1 MAVKEMKKLSII
13 CEKEAQDRILRV
25 LQGTQQVEIDDIY
38 GDSANE
44 EWLEAYFADS
54 QHREDSGATESL
66 IRQIQE
72 MVRFI
77 RDHGSAKEKVTELK
91 RGETSFGDFEKTFD
105 EAKLLKELATIN
117 QLKERWDANLSAT
130 KQAQAQED
138 WGTTWQNLDIDPQE
152 EGHGKQV
159 TALIGLLP
167 NDQWEAFQAKL
178 KQTTEIYSEY
188 ISNDQKETAFALL
201 YLREQTPV
209 VLQLMQDFGAR
220 TETKPYP
227 GQPKEILKAAK
238 TALTQ
243 LAQERKELAQ
253 LIGEKKAHVYYL
265 QQAEEVLLAQNQR
278 ELAQSGIVESQY
290 LAVIR
295 GWIGVDEVP
304 VLQRV
309 LNQAFPNQQVYLSL
323 EDPTP
328 EEIATNKTPT
338 KLKNNPLVQPFE
350 MLTEMYSIPK
360 YDEIDPTPWMMP
372 FYLVFFGMMVADF
385 GYGLLMLVA
394 TTVGLKALT
403 LPKGTQRF
411 LKLFQ
416 YLSVSTIVWG
426 LIYGSSF
433 GVEMPV
439 YLLSPSKDFMAIFG
453 LSMVFGGIQIF
464 TGLFLAGKENIRKKD
479 YVAAVNQ
486 GFSWQGILAG
496 ILIAALGALVLK
508 SQALTMIG
516 AILAIISALAVLL
529 TSVLGAK
536 SKVGG
541 FFMGLYDLYGIT
553 SYIGDFVSY
562 SRLMALGIS
571 GGSIAAAFNM
581 LVGYMPPA
589 ARFTAGI
596 VLIVV
601 LQGLNIF
608 LSLLSAYV
616 HAARLQYVEFFGK
629 FYTGGGRAFRP
640 LKPAEKYMNFI
651 DENGGNDND

>member
-13 CEKEAQDRILRV
+13 CEQEAQERILRV

-38 GDSANE
+38 ADSANE
-44 EWLEAYFADS
+44 EWLNDYFADS
-54 QHREDSGATESL
+54 HHREASSQTETL

-72 MVRFI
+72 LVRFI

-91 RGETSFGDFEKTFD
+91 RGVTSFGDFEKTFD
-105 EAKLLKELATIN
+105 EAKLVKELTTIN
-117 QLKERWDANLSAT
+117 QLKQRWDDNLAAT

-138 WGTTWQNLDIDPQE
+138 WGTTWQNLDIAIE
-152 EGHGKQV
+152 ETKDKNV
-159 TALIGLLP
+159 TPLIGLLP
-167 NDQWEAFQAKL
+167 NDQWEAFQDQL
-178 KQTTEIYSEY
+178 KQATEIYCEY
-188 ISNDQKETAFALL
+188 ISNNQKETAFALL
-201 YLREQTPV
+201 FLREKGPEVT
-209 VLQLMQDFGAR
+209 QLLQDFGAR
-220 TETKPYP
+220 AETKPYP
-227 GQPKEILKAAK
+227 GQPKAILQQAK
-238 TALTQ
+238 DTLAR

-253 LIGEKKAHVYYL
+253 RIGEKKAQVYHL
-265 QQAEEVLLAQNQR
+265 QQAEEVLLAKQQR
-278 ELAQSGIVESQY
+278 ELAQVGIVESQY

-295 GWIGVDEVP
+295 GWIGADEVP
-304 VLQRV
+304 VLKRV
-309 LNQAFPNQQVYLSL
+309 LAQAFPEQQVYLSL
-323 EDPTP
+323 ADPTP
-328 EEIATNKTPT
+328 AEIAANKTPT
-338 KLKNNPLVQPFE
+338 KLKNNAIVQPFE

-416 YLSVSTIVWG
+416 YLSLSTIIWG

-464 TGLFLAGKENIRKKD
+464 TGLFLAGKENMRKKD

-496 ILIAALGALVLK
+496 ILIAALGSMVLK

-529 TSVLGAK
+529 TSVIGAK

>member
-13 CEKEAQDRILRV
+13 CEKEAQERILRV

-38 GDSANE
+38 ADSANE
-44 EWLEAYFADS
+44 DWLKEYFADS
-54 QHREDSGATESL
+54 QQYEDSGKTEAL

-72 MVRFI
+72 LVRFI

-91 RGETSFGDFEKTFD
+91 RGVTSFGDFEKTFD
-105 EAKLLKELATIN
+105 EAKLKKELATIN
-117 QLKERWDANLSAT
+117 QLKERWDQNLAAT

-138 WGTTWQNLDIDPQE
+138 WGTTWQNLDIDIE
-152 EGHGKQV
+152 ESRDKNV
-159 TALIGLLP
+159 TALIGILP
-167 NDQWEAFQAKL
+167 NDQWEAFQDQL
-178 KQTTEIYSEY
+178 KQTTQIYSEY

-201 YLREQTPV
+201 YLRKETPD
-209 VLQLMQDFGAR
+209 VLELMQDFGAR
-220 TETKPYP
+220 SETKPYP
-227 GQPKEILKAAK
+227 GQPKEILQQAKAE
-238 TALTQ
+238 LTK

-253 LIGEKKAHVYYL
+253 LIGEKKAQVYHL

-278 ELAQSGIVESQY
+278 ELAQAGIVESQY

-295 GWIGVDEVP
+295 GWIGADEVP
-304 VLQRV
+304 ILKRV
-309 LNQAFPNQQVYLSL
+309 LAQAFPNEQVYLSL
-323 EDPTP
+323 DDPTA
-328 EEIATNKTPT
+328 EEIAANKTPT
-338 KLKNNPLVQPFE
+338 KLKNNPVVQPFE

-433 GVEMPV
+433 GLEMPV

-464 TGLFLAGKENIRKKD
+464 TGLFLAGKENMRKKD

-496 ILIAALGALVLK
+496 ILIAALGAMVVK

>member
-13 CEKEAQDRILRV
+13 CEKEAQERILRV

-38 GDSANE
+38 ADSANE
-44 EWLEAYFADS
+44 DWLKEYFADS
-54 QHREDSGATESL
+54 QQYQDSGNTEAL

-72 MVRFI
+72 LVRFI

-91 RGETSFGDFEKTFD
+91 RGVTSFGDFEKTFD
-105 EAKLLKELATIN
+105 ETKLKKELATIT
-117 QLKERWDANLSAT
+117 QLKERWDQNLAAT

-138 WGTTWQNLDIDPQE
+138 WGTTWQNLDIDIE
-152 EGHGKQV
+152 ESRDKNV
-159 TALIGLLP
+159 TALIGILP
-167 NDQWEAFQAKL
+167 NDQWEAFQDQL
-178 KQTTEIYSEY
+178 KQTTQIYSEY

-201 YLREQTPV
+201 YLRKETPD
-209 VLQLMQDFGAR
+209 VLELMQDFGAR
-220 TETKPYP
+220 SETKPYP
-227 GQPKEILKAAK
+227 GQPKEILQQAKAE
-238 TALTQ
+238 LTK

-253 LIGEKKAHVYYL
+253 LIGEKKAQVYHL

-278 ELAQSGIVESQY
+278 ELAQAGIVESQY

-295 GWIGVDEVP
+295 GWIGADEVP
-304 VLQRV
+304 ILKRV
-309 LNQAFPNQQVYLSL
+309 LAQAFPNEQVYLSL
-323 EDPTP
+323 DDPTA
-328 EEIATNKTPT
+328 EEIAANKTPT
-338 KLKNNPLVQPFE
+338 KLKNNPVVQPFE

-464 TGLFLAGKENIRKKD
+464 TGLFLAGKENMRKKD

-496 ILIAALGALVLK
+496 ILIAALGAMVVK

>member
-13 CEKEAQDRILRV
+13 CEKQAQDQILRL
-25 LQGTQQVEIDDIY
+25 LQGTQQVEVDDIY
-38 GDSANE
+38 EDTDNQ
-44 EWLEAYFADS
+44 EWLAKYFSDS
-54 QHREDSGATESL
+54 QQHSDENSNTESL

-72 MVRFI
+72 FVRFI

-91 RGETSFGDFEKTFD
+91 RGVTSFGDFEKTFD
-105 EAKLLKELATIN
+105 EEQLTKELALIGD
-117 QLKERWDANLSAT
+117 LKKRWDDNLAET
-130 KQAQAQED
+130 KKYQAQED
-138 WGTTWQNLDIDPQE
+138 WGTSWQNLDIDQIQKVKNATYLL
-152 EGHGKQV
+152 G
-159 TALIGLLP
+159 LIP
-167 NDQWEAFQAKL
+167 NDQWDAFQEQL
-178 KQTTEIYSEY
+178 KQTPTFYSEF

-201 YLREQTPV
+201 FLRHEGHLINQI
-209 VLQLMQDFGAR
+209 MQDFGAR
-220 TETKPYP
+220 VENKPYP
-227 GQPKEILKAAK
+227 GTPKAILKEAK
-238 TALTQ
+238 EALTK
-243 LAQERKELAQ
+243 LAEERKSLAK
-253 LIGEKKAHVYYL
+253 LIGEKKGQVYHL
-265 QQAEEVLLAQNQR
+265 QQAEEVLLAKYQR
-278 ELAQSGIVESQY
+278 EMAKAGIVESHY

-295 GWIGVDEVP
+295 GWIGADEVP
-304 VLQRV
+304 TLQRV
-309 LNQAFPNQQVYLSL
+309 LHQALPNQQVYVSL
-323 EDPTP
+323 EEPT
-328 EEIATNKTPT
+328 EAEIATNKTPT
-338 KLKNNPLVQPFE
+338 KLKNHAIVKPFE

-416 YLSVSTIVWG
+416 YLSLSTIVWG

-464 TGLFLAGKENIRKKD
+464 TGLFLAGKENMRKKE
-479 YVAAVNQ
+479 YVVAVNQ

-496 ILIAALGALVLK
+496 ILIAALGALVVK
-508 SQALTMIG
+508 SNALTMIG
-516 AILAIISALAVLL
+516 AILAIISALAVLV
-529 TSVLGAK
+529 TSVIGAK

-541 FFMGLYDLYGIT
+541 LFMGLYDLYGIT

>member
-1 MAVKEMKKLSII
+1 MKKLSII
-13 CEKEAQDRILRV
+13 CEKEAQERILRV

-38 GDSANE
+38 ADSANE
-44 EWLEAYFADS
+44 DWLKEYFADS
-54 QHREDSGATESL
+54 QQYEDSGNTEAL

-72 MVRFI
+72 LVRFI

-91 RGETSFGDFEKTFD
+91 RGVTSFGDFEKTFD
-105 EAKLLKELATIN
+105 ETKLKKELATIT
-117 QLKERWDANLSAT
+117 QLKERWDQNLAAT

-138 WGTTWQNLDIDPQE
+138 WGTTWQNLDIDIE
-152 EGHGKQV
+152 ESRDKNV
-159 TALIGLLP
+159 TALIGILP
-167 NDQWEAFQAKL
+167 NDQWEAFQDQL
-178 KQTTEIYSEY
+178 KQTTQIYSEY

-201 YLREQTPV
+201 YLRKETPD
-209 VLQLMQDFGAR
+209 VLELMQDFGAR
-220 TETKPYP
+220 SETKPYP
-227 GQPKEILKAAK
+227 GQPKEILQQAKAE
-238 TALTQ
+238 LTK

-253 LIGEKKAHVYYL
+253 LIGEKKAQVYHL

-278 ELAQSGIVESQY
+278 ELAQAGIVESQY

-295 GWIGVDEVP
+295 GWIGADEVP
-304 VLQRV
+304 ILKRV
-309 LNQAFPNQQVYLSL
+309 LAQAFPNEQVYLSL
-323 EDPTP
+323 DDPTA
-328 EEIATNKTPT
+328 EEIAANKTPT
-338 KLKNNPLVQPFE
+338 KLKNNPVVQPFE

-464 TGLFLAGKENIRKKD
+464 TGLFLAGKENMRKKD

-496 ILIAALGALVLK
+496 ILIAALGAMVVK

>member
-13 CEKEAQDRILRV
+13 CEKEAQERILRV

-38 GDSANE
+38 ADSANE
-44 EWLEAYFADS
+44 DWLKEYFADS
-54 QHREDSGATESL
+54 QQYEDSGNTEAL

-72 MVRFI
+72 LVRFI

-91 RGETSFGDFEKTFD
+91 RGVTSFGDFEKTFD
-105 EAKLLKELATIN
+105 ETKLKKELTTID
-117 QLKERWDANLSAT
+117 QLKERWDQNLAAT

-138 WGTTWQNLDIDPQE
+138 WGTTWQNLDIDIE
-152 EGHGKQV
+152 ESRDKNV
-159 TALIGLLP
+159 TALIGILP
-167 NDQWEAFQAKL
+167 NDQWEAFQDQL
-178 KQTTEIYSEY
+178 KQTTQIYSEY
-188 ISNDQKETAFALL
+188 ISNDPKETAFALL
-201 YLREQTPV
+201 YLRKETPN
-209 VLQLMQDFGAR
+209 VLELMQDFGAR
-220 TETKPYP
+220 SETKPYP
-227 GQPKEILKAAK
+227 GQPKEILQQAKAE
-238 TALTQ
+238 LTK

-253 LIGEKKAHVYYL
+253 LIGEKKAQVYHL

-278 ELAQSGIVESQY
+278 ELAQAGIVESQY

-295 GWIGVDEVP
+295 GWIGADEVP
-304 VLQRV
+304 ILKRV
-309 LNQAFPNQQVYLSL
+309 LAQAFPNEQVYLSL
-323 EDPTP
+323 DDPTA
-328 EEIATNKTPT
+328 EEIAANKTPT
-338 KLKNNPLVQPFE
+338 KLKNNPVVQPFE

-464 TGLFLAGKENIRKKD
+464 TGLFLAGKENMRKKD

-496 ILIAALGALVLK
+496 ILIAALGAMVVK

>member
-13 CEKEAQDRILRV
+13 CEKEAQERILRV

-38 GDSANE
+38 ADSANE
-44 EWLEAYFADS
+44 DWLKEYFADS
-54 QHREDSGATESL
+54 QQNEDSGSTEAL

-72 MVRFI
+72 LVRFI

-91 RGETSFGDFEKTFD
+91 RGVTSFGDFEKTFD
-105 EAKLLKELATIN
+105 EAKLKKELATIT
-117 QLKERWDANLSAT
+117 QLKERWDQNLAAT

-138 WGTTWQNLDIDPQE
+138 WGTTWQNLDIDIE
-152 EGHGKQV
+152 DSRDKNV
-159 TALIGLLP
+159 TALIGILP
-167 NDQWEAFQAKL
+167 NDQWEAFQDQL
-178 KQTTEIYSEY
+178 KQTTQIYSEY

-201 YLREQTPV
+201 YLRKETPD
-209 VLQLMQDFGAR
+209 VLELMQDFGAR
-220 TETKPYP
+220 SETKPYP
-227 GQPKEILKAAK
+227 GQPKEILQQAKAD
-238 TALTQ
+238 LTQ

-253 LIGEKKAHVYYL
+253 LIGEKKAQVYHL

-278 ELAQSGIVESQY
+278 ELAQAGIVESQY

-295 GWIGVDEVP
+295 GWIGADEVP
-304 VLQRV
+304 DLKRI
-309 LNQAFPNQQVYLSL
+309 LADAFPNQQVYLSL
-323 EDPTP
+323 EDPTS

-338 KLKNNPLVQPFE
+338 KLKNNPVVQPFE

-464 TGLFLAGKENIRKKD
+464 TGLFLAGKENMRKKD

-496 ILIAALGALVLK
+496 ILIAALGAMVVK

>member
-13 CEKEAQDRILRV
+13 CEKEAQERILRV

-38 GDSANE
+38 ADSANE
-44 EWLEAYFADS
+44 DWLKEYFADS
-54 QHREDSGATESL
+54 QQYEDSGNTEAL

-72 MVRFI
+72 LVRFI

-91 RGETSFGDFEKTFD
+91 RGVTSFGDFEKTFD
-105 EAKLLKELATIN
+105 EAKLKKELATIN
-117 QLKERWDANLSAT
+117 QLKERWDQNLVAT

-138 WGTTWQNLDIDPQE
+138 WGTTWQNLDIDIE
-152 EGHGKQV
+152 ESRDKNV
-159 TALIGLLP
+159 TALIGILP
-167 NDQWEAFQAKL
+167 NDQWEAFQDQL
-178 KQTTEIYSEY
+178 KQTTQIYSEY

-201 YLREQTPV
+201 YLRKESPE
-209 VLQLMQDFGAR
+209 VLELMQDFGAR
-220 TETKPYP
+220 SETKPYP
-227 GQPKEILKAAK
+227 GQPKEILQQAKAE
-238 TALTQ
+238 LTQ

-253 LIGEKKAHVYYL
+253 LIGEKKAQVYHL

-278 ELAQSGIVESQY
+278 ELAQAGIVESQY

-295 GWIGVDEVP
+295 GWIGSDEVP
-304 VLQRV
+304 ILKRV
-309 LNQAFPNQQVYLSL
+309 LAKAFPNEQVYLSL
-323 EDPTP
+323 DDPTA
-328 EEIATNKTPT
+328 EEIAANKTPT
-338 KLKNNPLVQPFE
+338 KLKNNSVVQPFE

-416 YLSVSTIVWG
+416 CLSVSTIVWG

-496 ILIAALGALVLK
+496 ILIAALGAMVVK

>member
-13 CEKEAQDRILRV
+13 CEKEAQERILRV

-38 GDSANE
+38 ADSANE
-44 EWLEAYFADS
+44 DWLKEYFADS
-54 QHREDSGATESL
+54 QQYEDSGNTEAL

-72 MVRFI
+72 LVRFI

-91 RGETSFGDFEKTFD
+91 RGVTSFGDFEKTFD
-105 EAKLLKELATIN
+105 EAKLKKELATIN
-117 QLKERWDANLSAT
+117 QLKERWDQNLTAT

-138 WGTTWQNLDIDPQE
+138 WGTTWQNLDIDIE
-152 EGHGKQV
+152 ESRDKNV
-159 TALIGLLP
+159 TALIGILP
-167 NDQWEAFQAKL
+167 NDQWEAFQDRL
-178 KQTTEIYSEY
+178 KQTTQIYSEY

-201 YLREQTPV
+201 YLRKETPD
-209 VLQLMQDFGAR
+209 VLELMQDFGAR
-220 TETKPYP
+220 SETKPYP
-227 GQPKEILKAAK
+227 GQPKEILQQAKAE
-238 TALTQ
+238 LTQ

-253 LIGEKKAHVYYL
+253 LIGEKKAQVYHL
-265 QQAEEVLLAQNQR
+265 QQAEEILLAQNQR
-278 ELAQSGIVESQY
+278 ELAQAGIVESQY

-295 GWIGVDEVP
+295 GWIGADEVP
-304 VLQRV
+304 DLKRI
-309 LNQAFPNQQVYLSL
+309 LADAFPNQQVYLSL
-323 EDPTP
+323 EDPTS

-338 KLKNNPLVQPFE
+338 KLKNNPVVQPFE

-464 TGLFLAGKENIRKKD
+464 TGLFLAGKENMRKKD

-496 ILIAALGALVLK
+496 ILIAALGAMVVK

>member
-13 CEKEAQDRILRV
+13 CEKEAQERILRV

-38 GDSANE
+38 ADSANE
-44 EWLEAYFADS
+44 DWLKEYFADS
-54 QHREDSGATESL
+54 QQYEDSGNTEAL

-72 MVRFI
+72 LVRFI

-91 RGETSFGDFEKTFD
+91 RGVTSFGDFEKTFD
-105 EAKLLKELATIN
+105 ETKLKKELTTIT
-117 QLKERWDANLSAT
+117 QLKERWDQNLAAT

-138 WGTTWQNLDIDPQE
+138 WGTTWQNLDIDIE
-152 EGHGKQV
+152 DSRDKNV
-159 TALIGLLP
+159 TALIGILP
-167 NDQWEAFQAKL
+167 NDQWEAFQDQL
-178 KQTTEIYSEY
+178 KQTTQIYSEY

-201 YLREQTPV
+201 YLRKETPN
-209 VLQLMQDFGAR
+209 VLELMQDFGAR
-220 TETKPYP
+220 SETKPYP
-227 GQPKEILKAAK
+227 GQPKEILQQAKAD
-238 TALTQ
+238 LSQ

-253 LIGEKKAHVYYL
+253 LIGEKKAQVYHL

-278 ELAQSGIVESQY
+278 ELAQAGIVESQY

-295 GWIGVDEVP
+295 GWIGADEVP
-304 VLQRV
+304 ILKRV
-309 LNQAFPNQQVYLSL
+309 LAQAFPNEQVYLSL
-323 EDPTP
+323 DDPTA
-328 EEIATNKTPT
+328 EEIAANKTPT
-338 KLKNNPLVQPFE
+338 KLKNNPVVQPFE

-464 TGLFLAGKENIRKKD
+464 TGLFLAGKENMRKKD

-496 ILIAALGALVLK
+496 ILIAALGAMVVK

-541 FFMGLYDLYGIT
+541 FLMGLYDLYGIT

>member
-13 CEKEAQDRILRV
+13 CEKEAQERILRV

-38 GDSANE
+38 ADSANE
-44 EWLEAYFADS
+44 DWLKEYFADS
-54 QHREDSGATESL
+54 QQNEDSGSTEAL

-72 MVRFI
+72 LVRFI

-91 RGETSFGDFEKTFD
+91 RGVTSFGDFEKTFD
-105 EAKLLKELATIN
+105 EAKLKKELATIN
-117 QLKERWDANLSAT
+117 QLKERWDQNLAAT

-138 WGTTWQNLDIDPQE
+138 WGTTWQNLDIDIE
-152 EGHGKQV
+152 ESRDKNV
-159 TALIGLLP
+159 TALIGILP
-167 NDQWEAFQAKL
+167 NDQWEAFQDQL
-178 KQTTEIYSEY
+178 KQTTQIYSEY

-201 YLREQTPV
+201 YLRKETPD
-209 VLQLMQDFGAR
+209 VLELMQDFGAR
-220 TETKPYP
+220 SETKPYP
-227 GQPKEILKAAK
+227 GQPKEILQQAKAE
-238 TALTQ
+238 LTQ

-253 LIGEKKAHVYYL
+253 LIGEKKAQVYHL

-278 ELAQSGIVESQY
+278 ELAQAGIVESQY

-295 GWIGVDEVP
+295 GWIGADEVP
-304 VLQRV
+304 ILKRV
-309 LNQAFPNQQVYLSL
+309 LAQAFPNEQVYLSL
-323 EDPTP
+323 DDPTA
-328 EEIATNKTPT
+328 EESATNKTPT
-338 KLKNNPLVQPFE
+338 KLKNNPVVQPFE

-464 TGLFLAGKENIRKKD
+464 TGLFLAGKENMRKKD

-496 ILIAALGALVLK
+496 ILIAALGALVLN
-508 SQALTMIG
+508 SQVLTMIG

>member
-13 CEKEAQDRILRV
+13 CEKEAQERILRV

-38 GDSANE
+38 ADSANE
-44 EWLEAYFADS
+44 DWLKEYFADS
-54 QHREDSGATESL
+54 QQNEDSGNTEAL

-72 MVRFI
+72 LVRFI

-91 RGETSFGDFEKTFD
+91 RGVTSFGDFEKTFD
-105 EAKLLKELATIN
+105 EAKLKKELATIN
-117 QLKERWDANLSAT
+117 QLKERWNQNLAAT

-138 WGTTWQNLDIDPQE
+138 WGTTWQNLDIDIE
-152 EGHGKQV
+152 ESRDKNV
-159 TALIGLLP
+159 TALIGILP
-167 NDQWEAFQAKL
+167 NDQWEAFQDQL
-178 KQTTEIYSEY
+178 KQTTQIYSEY

-201 YLREQTPV
+201 YLRKETPD
-209 VLQLMQDFGAR
+209 VLELMQDFGAR
-220 TETKPYP
+220 SETKPYP
-227 GQPKEILKAAK
+227 GQPKEILQQAKAE
-238 TALTQ
+238 LTQ

-253 LIGEKKAHVYYL
+253 LIGEKKAQVYHL

-278 ELAQSGIVESQY
+278 ELAQAGIVESQY

-295 GWIGVDEVP
+295 GWIGADEVP
-304 VLQRV
+304 ILKRV
-309 LNQAFPNQQVYLSL
+309 LAQAFPNEQVYLSL
-323 EDPTP
+323 DDPTA

-338 KLKNNPLVQPFE
+338 KLKNNPVVQPFE

-464 TGLFLAGKENIRKKD
+464 TGLFLAGKENMRKKD

-496 ILIAALGALVLK
+496 ILIAALGAMVVK

>member
-13 CEKEAQDRILRV
+13 CEKQAQDQILRL
-25 LQGTQQVEIDDIY
+25 LQGTQQVEVDDIY
-38 GDSANE
+38 ADSDNE
-44 EWLEAYFADS
+44 EWLDKYFSDS
-54 QHREDSGATESL
+54 QKHSDENSNTESL

-72 MVRFI
+72 LVRFI

-91 RGETSFGDFEKTFD
+91 RGLTAFGDFEKTFD
-105 EAKLLKELATIN
+105 EENLVRELALISD
-117 QLKERWDANLSAT
+117 LKKRWDDN
-130 KQAQAQED
+130 QAQTKKYQDQED
-138 WGTTWQNLDIDPQE
+138 WGTSWQNLDIDQIQAS
-152 EGHGKQV
+152 KNV
-159 TALIGLLP
+159 TYLLGSLP
-167 NDQWEAFQAKL
+167 NDQWDAFQEQL
-178 KQTTEIYSEY
+178 KQTPTFYSEF

-201 YLREQTPV
+201 FLRHEGHLINQI
-209 VLQLMQDFGAR
+209 MQDFGAR
-220 TETKPYP
+220 VENKPYP
-227 GQPKEILKAAK
+227 GSPKAILKEAK
-238 TALTQ
+238 DNLTK
-243 LAQERKELAQ
+243 LAEERKALAK
-253 LIGEKKAHVYYL
+253 LIGEKKAQVYHL
-265 QQAEEVLLAQNQR
+265 QQAEEVLLAQCQR
-278 ELAQSGIVESQY
+278 ETAKAGVVESHY

-295 GWIGVDEVP
+295 GWIGADEVP
-304 VLQRV
+304 ILQRV
-309 LNQAFPNQQVYLSL
+309 LNQAFPDQQVYISL
-323 EDPTP
+323 EEPT
-328 EEIATNKTPT
+328 EAEIAANKTPT
-338 KLKNNPLVQPFE
+338 KLKNNGIVAPFE
-350 MLTEMYSIPK
+350 LLTEMYSIPK

-439 YLLSPSKDFMAIFG
+439 ALLSPSEDFMAIFA
-453 LSMVFGGIQIF
+453 LSMVFGGIQLF
-464 TGLFLAGKENIRKKD
+464 TGLFLAGKENIRKKE
-479 YVAAVNQ
+479 YVQAVNQ

-496 ILIAALGALVLK
+496 ILIAALGAMVLQ
-508 SQALTMIG
+508 SNALTMIG

-529 TSVLGAK
+529 TSVMGAK

-581 LVGYMPPA
+581 LVGYMPPT

-596 VLIVV
+596 VLLIV
-601 LQGLNIF
+601 LHALNIF
-608 LSLLSAYV
+608 LSLLSAFV

-629 FYTGGGRAFRP
+629 FYTGGGRAFQP